1 MTLRARRR
9 QKIGIT
15 QGGQGVKQ
23 INDRRNDMR
32 QYLQKEMEKS
42 FRRVCD
48 EFQSEIER
56 DGGKIWNE
64 IKEILDE
71 VSEKI
76 VMGQREG
83 KKGKIKY
90 LSFNFLQLSSYT
102 NKLQWYITAFDEN
115 FYIDEQ
121 DVGIYYSPI
130 YLNEKYLHEL
140 EYMNKILR
148 QKYIRIQNYEWD
160 IIKRVY
166 AVYYDSIMQVL
177 LENLL
182 EMMREYLATS
192 DICISNK
199 VLIIYGQYMDEA
211 KILYEVG

>member
-199 VLIIYGQYMDEA
+199 VLIIYGRS
-211 KILYEVG
+211 KNTI

>member
-192 DICISNK
+192 DICK
-199 VLIIYGQYMDEA
+199 A

>member
-1 MTLRARRR
+1 M
-9 QKIGIT
+9 
-15 QGGQGVKQ
+15 
-23 INDRRNDMR
+23 
-32 QYLQKEMEKS
+32 
-42 FRRVCD
+42 CD

-76 VMGQREG
+76 VMGQRQG

-90 LSFNFLQLSSYT
+90 LSLNFLQLSSYT

-121 DVGIYYSPI
+121 DVGIYYSPTC
-130 YLNEKYLHEL
+130 LNDKYLYEL

-160 IIKRVY
+160 TIKIVY
-166 AVYYDSIMQVL
+166 AVYYDSIMRVL
-177 LENLL
+177 LENLS
-182 EMMREYLATS
+182 EMMMEYIVTS
-192 DICISNK
+192 DICISDEF
-199 VLIIYGQYMDEA
+199 LILYGQYMDKA

>member
-64 IKEILDE
+64 IKEIL
-71 VSEKI
+71 
-76 VMGQREG
+76 
-83 KKGKIKY
+83 Y
-90 LSFNFLQLSSYT
+90 
-102 NKLQWYITAFDEN
+102 
-115 FYIDEQ
+115 
-121 DVGIYYSPI
+121 
-130 YLNEKYLHEL
+130 EL

-148 QKYIRIQNYEWD
+148 QEYIRI
-160 IIKRVY
+160 
-166 AVYYDSIMQVL
+166 
-177 LENLL
+177 
-182 EMMREYLATS
+182 
-192 DICISNK
+192 
-199 VLIIYGQYMDEA
+199 
-211 KILYEVG
+211 

>member
-15 QGGQGVKQ
+15 QGGQGMKQ

-56 DGGKIWNE
+56 DGEKIWNE

-160 IIKRVY
+160 MIKRVY

-182 EMMREYLATS
+182 EMMREYIATS
-192 DICISNK
+192 DICISNT

>member
-1 MTLRARRR
+1 M
-9 QKIGIT
+9 
-15 QGGQGVKQ
+15 KQ

-177 LENLL
+177 LAILVPIH
-182 EMMREYLATS
+182 EMQ
-192 DICISNK
+192 ISMPAITEPLQK
-199 VLIIYGQYMDEA
+199 KLTRRHKAFPG
-211 KILYEVG
+211 